1 MTSSW
6 EPRYVISVTAKMVG
20 IEAHTLRY
28 YEKLGLIQPHRS
40 EGNIR
45 FYSQDD
51 VDRLHYVKTLMCDL
65 GVNFAGVEVALHL
78 MQRMKEMQCRIEEM
92 ETKFECLMK
101 TNMESDIE
109 WWEE

>member
-1 MTSSW
+1 MASSW
-6 EPRYVISVTAKMVG
+6 EPKYVISVAAKMVG
-20 IEAHTLRY
+20 IETHTLRY

-45 FYSQDD
+45 FYSQDEI
-51 VDRLHYVKTLMCDL
+51 DRLCYVKTLMCDL

-92 ETKFECLMK
+92 ETKLESLMK
-101 TNMESDIE
+101 SNMESDIE

>member
-6 EPRYVISVTAKMVG
+6 EPRYIISVAARMVG
-20 IEAHTLRY
+20 IETHTLRY

-40 EGNIR
+40 GGNIR

-51 VDRLHYVKTLMCDL
+51 VDRLRYVKTLMCDL

-78 MQRMKEMQCRIEEM
+78 MQKMKDMQCRIEEM
-92 ETKFECLMK
+92 ETKLECLMK